1 MHKKGG
7 MVMCAMP
14 IYVYTNVSHSE
25 KMWKEVFSTCEFT
38 YFEVPKSPLKAD
50 IAQVEIHFQ
59 LFEMLRRKV
68 KGYHFAHFQLVEKIS
83 IDLFLV
89 TSFVLLKHENENY
102 TEKTKTVVRIQCSNQ
117 KNNEKYMK
125 TKEPFM
131 QFVGYNI
138 LGEKQMMIDN
148 VVGCAYNAGGFPLQA
163 IQKLIG
169 RIKQNAISPVRGDF
183 VCQ

>member
-7 MVMCAMP
+7 MNMCAMP

-25 KMWKEVFSTCEFT
+25 KIWKEVFSTCKFT
-38 YFEVPKSPLKAD
+38 SFEVPKLPLSND
-50 IAQVEIHFQ
+50 VAQVEIHLQ
-59 LFEMLRRKV
+59 LFEMLRPKK

-83 IDLFLV
+83 KNVFLV
-89 TSFVLLKHENENY
+89 TSFVLLKHENESY
-102 TEKTKTVVRIQCSNQ
+102 TEKTKTVVRIRCNNQ
-117 KNNEKYMK
+117 KNIEKYMK
-125 TKEPFM
+125 TKEPFL

-138 LGEKQMMIDN
+138 LGEKQLMIDN
-148 VVGCAYNAGGFPLQA
+148 IVGCAYNAGGFPLQA

-169 RIKQNAISPVRGDF
+169 RLKQHTISPVRSEL